1 MEFNSANSCMQEL
14 KEVCEKTLGFWT
26 LFSNRNQSNERNPAL
41 NILKVQIK
49 GVFNSIKNLKNFKKG
64 QMVLKFPRKVSR
76 KSRNCSIFKKGTT
89 VFNQIFHTQEILGEK
104 LNGRNYLKFRL
115 NRLNGP
121 FLDQGSSVGHGYLV
135 FLFET
140 FNYYNLC
147 CSLPFKSIKM

>member
-1 MEFNSANSCMQEL
+1 MEFNSANSCMEEL
-14 KEVCEKTLGFWT
+14 KEVCERNLRFWT

-49 GVFNSIKNLKNFKKG
+49 GVFNAIKNLKNFKRG

-76 KSRNCSIFKKGTT
+76 KSRNCSMFKKG
-89 VFNQIFHTQEILGEK
+89 NYCIQPNIPQEILGGK

-115 NRLNGP
+115 NRLNG
-121 FLDQGSSVGHGYLV
+121 LRSDQGLSVGHGYLV

-140 FNYYNLC
+140 FNYHILC
-147 CSLPFKSIKM
+147 